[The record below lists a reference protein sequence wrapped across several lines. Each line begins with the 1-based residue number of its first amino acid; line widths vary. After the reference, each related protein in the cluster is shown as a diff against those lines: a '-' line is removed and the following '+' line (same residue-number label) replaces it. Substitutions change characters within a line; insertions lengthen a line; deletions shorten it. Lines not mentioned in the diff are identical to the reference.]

1 MADHIAPSLKLW
13 ACQHEHRRLP
23 ACLTRRIPFPPHL
36 SCAFPP
42 HLIPIPQSTCTIM
55 ASQKEECGAAHPIG
69 ARHAGRDGLKLS
81 VDAAMNADQ
90 ARALLCGGADVLACT
105 IRFSPEIA
113 PRWRAR
119 RRVGLP
125 GPHLHRHQDGA
136 RPGARWQRRNTHA
149 SLQRPC
155 RRGTFSW
162 AATTAA
168 TRKR

>member
-1 MADHIAPSLKLW
+1 MKMFEPGCGFWYHGFSYCTTEARIFS
-13 ACQHEHRRLP
+13 RR
-23 ACLTRRIPFPPHL
+23 
-36 SCAFPP
+36 
-42 HLIPIPQSTCTIM
+42 
-55 ASQKEECGAAHPIG
+55 
-69 ARHAGRDGLKLS
+69 ARHFVHFVHFSQIRAS
-81 VDAAMNADQ
+81 AASRSEQQSSMGPAVVGCHRQ
-90 ARALLCGGADVLACT
+90 FPARTLLCGGADVLACT

-125 GPHLHRHQDGA
+125 GPHQHRHQDGA
-136 RPGARWQRRNTHA
+136 RPGARWQRRNTA